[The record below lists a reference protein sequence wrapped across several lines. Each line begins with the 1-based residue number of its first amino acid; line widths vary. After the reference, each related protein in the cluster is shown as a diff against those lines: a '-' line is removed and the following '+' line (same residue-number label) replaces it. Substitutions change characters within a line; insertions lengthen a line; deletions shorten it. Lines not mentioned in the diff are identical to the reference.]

1 MDIHLWWINFYIVTL
16 IDDDTTRNKAK
27 INLIMYIFV
36 CLRLTTLNMYYDNR
50 IQVYTNK
57 RGLFTHIKA
66 NWVYLYWFKLSVC
79 FLKSDFKKNQK

>member
-16 IDDDTTRNKAK
+16 IDGDTTRNKAK

-50 IQVYTNK
+50 IQVYTN
-57 RGLFTHIKA
+57 
-66 NWVYLYWFKLSVC
+66 
-79 FLKSDFKKNQK
+79 

>member
-50 IQVYTNK
+50 IQVYT
-57 RGLFTHIKA
+57 
-66 NWVYLYWFKLSVC
+66 
-79 FLKSDFKKNQK
+79 D